1 MTIYFVVF
9 EYSGLENG
17 VVTVISILKFIRC
30 HLARQMRGATPCRGA
45 VRRGALH
52 RMALLLLR
60 RRASHGACC
69 CCAAAAPFQ
78 LPASGGSQSA
88 TWVWRPISC

>member
-1 MTIYFVVF
+1 MTIYVVVV

-17 VVTVISILKFIRC
+17 VVIVISILKFIRC
-30 HLARQMRGATPCRGA
+30 HLARSSPCRVA

-60 RRASHGACC
+60 LRASHGACC

-88 TWVWRPISC
+88 TWVLRPIPC